1 MRDDNNINNNEN
13 NTNTNNNN
21 QNEKDLADK
30 AIDAVEGFMN
40 TEDHSKDHRQLDIDN
55 YKTSAA
61 FCYVPLICI
70 YFLATNQYRKNDY
83 MHFHVNQGFVLT
95 IVWALILAIVKITT
109 NMFRVHGLFVTYVP
123 PIVSFINY
131 SLVCFAI
138 FYTGFGFINTIN
150 GNSKELPLIGK
161 IKIYRGLGGE
171 APP

>member
-1 MRDDNNINNNEN
+1 MREDNNINNNEN
-13 NTNTNNNN
+13 NANTNNNN

-161 IKIYRGLGGE
+161 IKILK
-171 APP
+171 